1 MLPASSSI
9 SRLDGLFFFNLSTSN
24 EGLISTPSKAK
35 KEQRHQARGG
45 ATMGHKGA
53 TAPLTFYKHAYVH
66 KQKLEVE
73 KSQRGVTEKYEK

>member
-1 MLPASSSI
+1 MGKVTKGNI
-9 SRLDGLFFFNLSTSN
+9 
-24 EGLISTPSKAK
+24 
-35 KEQRHQARGG
+35 RGG
-45 ATMGHKGA
+45 ATMGHKEA

>member
-1 MLPASSSI
+1 L
-9 SRLDGLFFFNLSTSN
+9 L
-24 EGLISTPSKAK
+24 
-35 KEQRHQARGG
+35 HWGG